1 MKLRRMLDN
10 SDLKG
15 STVGAALRGRPFHN
29 NTCGPKNG
37 RPRRAAPTVDPLGL
51 NYRAYAAVSFLRRKG
66 EVLVEEFGAGF
77 EEVVGGD
84 DAD

>member
-1 MKLRRMLDN
+1 MER
-10 SDLKG
+10 
-15 STVGAALRGRPFHN
+15 AA
-29 NTCGPKNG
+29 TE
-37 RPRRAAPTVDPLGL
+37 AAPTVDPLGL